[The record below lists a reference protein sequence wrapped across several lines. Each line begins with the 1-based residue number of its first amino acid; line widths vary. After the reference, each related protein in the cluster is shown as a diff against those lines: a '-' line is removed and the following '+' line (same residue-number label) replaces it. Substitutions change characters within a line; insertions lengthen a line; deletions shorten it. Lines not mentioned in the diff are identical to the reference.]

1 VSVGN
6 ASELINNK
14 CGAHVLHI
22 GIIGVGKMFRIN
34 ALTIV
39 GANTI
44 ALQRSKVSIPDPLP
58 CLSKGWENLRE
69 RKRLGT

>member
-1 VSVGN
+1 VSVSN
-6 ASELINNK
+6 ASKLINNK

-44 ALQRSKVSIPDPLP
+44 ALLP
-58 CLSKGWENLRE
+58 QKSVYQILCLA
-69 RKRLGT
+69 

>member
-14 CGAHVLHI
+14 LSTHVLHI
-22 GIIGVGKMFRIN
+22 RIIGVRKMLRVN

-39 GANTI
+39 GANTVT
-44 ALQRSKVSIPDPLP
+44 LQRSKVSIPGFLP
-58 CLSKGWENLRE
+58 TKHARGAKTYGSANVQ
-69 RKRLGT
+69 

>member
-1 VSVGN
+1 LVSVGN
-6 ASELINNK
+6 ASKLINNK

-22 GIIGVGKMFRIN
+22 GIIGVGKMLGIN
-34 ALTIV
+34 ALTVV

-44 ALQRSKVSIPDPLP
+44 ALSPQVSKPNSLP
-58 CLSKGWENLRE
+58 WLSKGWENLRE